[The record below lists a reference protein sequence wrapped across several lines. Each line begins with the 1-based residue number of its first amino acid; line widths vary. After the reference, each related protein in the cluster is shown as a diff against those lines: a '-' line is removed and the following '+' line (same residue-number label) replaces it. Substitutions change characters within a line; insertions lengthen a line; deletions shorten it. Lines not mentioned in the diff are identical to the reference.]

1 MMHNLYT
8 LTDFIFLSYVAEID
22 VYRAKDVKT
31 GIFIDNVAI
40 DTLKTLRDITFYDLS
55 LSTILTLPFG
65 GVHLRTSY
73 VKPFRL
79 IGSQILY
86 FDLIFDY
93 TLPRG
98 PPFHLTK

>member
-1 MMHNLYT
+1 MMYNLYT
-8 LTDFIFLSYVAEID
+8 LTDFIFPSYVAEID
-22 VYRAKDVKT
+22 VYYAEDVKT

-73 VKPFRL
+73 VNSDFTQARF
-79 IGSQILY
+79 LY
-86 FDLIFDY
+86 EYCAFLF
-93 TLPRG
+93 LA
-98 PPFHLTK
+98 HLTRRVM